1 LEEKSRDARWT
12 RMQRRADPKQIGQ
25 WKMDGSMDERV
36 SGEGDVAGLYEKERW
51 EGGEKVG

>member
-1 LEEKSRDARWT
+1 
-12 RMQRRADPKQIGQ
+12 MQRRADPKQIGQ